1 MCRAA
6 APRQTRRK
14 QPLHPNQGPGSR
26 VCRRLPQVGWAQR
39 VLAGSLAPRPLGLRM
54 GHRPLQQAQG
64 QHLPGPGLVLVL
76 GRPVTDRTPWNGGYG
91 QGCHRPFCGGLL
103 LPARVAVNE
112 ELVHRLLFRGQLGG
126 YPSVPLGSPSACWTV
141 LSGRG
146 PPGWGRWASPSPDSP
161 EAAPLA
167 GSHVS
172 EPAVFTPHFRCQQ
185 KSEEGRATASL
196 L

>member
-1 MCRAA
+1 
-6 APRQTRRK
+6 
-14 QPLHPNQGPGSR
+14 
-26 VCRRLPQVGWAQR
+26 
-39 VLAGSLAPRPLGLRM
+39 M

-126 YPSVPLGSPSACWTV
+126 VSICSLG
-141 LSGRG
+141 
-146 PPGWGRWASPSPDSP
+146 
-161 EAAPLA
+161 
-167 GSHVS
+167 
-172 EPAVFTPHFRCQQ
+172 EPF
-185 KSEEGRATASL
+185 SL
-196 L
+196 LDYAERARPPRLGALGIPKP